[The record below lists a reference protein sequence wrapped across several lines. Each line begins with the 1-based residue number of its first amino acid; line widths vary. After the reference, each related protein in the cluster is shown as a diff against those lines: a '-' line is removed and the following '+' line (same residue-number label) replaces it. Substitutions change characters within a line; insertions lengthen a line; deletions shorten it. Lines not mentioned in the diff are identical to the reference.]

1 MDFDET
7 LFHIYKTLKNG
18 FTPTSK
24 MEKNL
29 KKPHSIELQQYNL
42 YNIFI
47 LKHTGE

>member
-24 MEKNL
+24 MKKNFNIL
-29 KKPHSIELQQYNL
+29 HRIELQLYKL

-47 LKHTGE
+47 LKHNS